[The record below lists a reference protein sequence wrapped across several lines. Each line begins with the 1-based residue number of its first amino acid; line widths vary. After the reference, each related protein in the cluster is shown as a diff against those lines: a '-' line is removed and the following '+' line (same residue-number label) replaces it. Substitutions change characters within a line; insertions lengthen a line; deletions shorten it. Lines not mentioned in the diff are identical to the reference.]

1 MKKKKRNAGYVLD
14 SFALLAYYN
23 DEIGSDTVEKLLKK
37 AQEKNILLY
46 ISEITI
52 GEAYYIILRTRG
64 TEIGEKYLANLLK
77 LPASFIPAN
86 LEQILAAARYK
97 AKGGISYADCFVLAI
112 TKEKECTIVTGDPEF
127 APLEE
132 EFPILWIR

>member
-1 MKKKKRNAGYVLD
+1 MKKTKRNAGYVLD

-52 GEAYYIILRTRG
+52 GEAYYIILRTRD
-64 TEIGEKYLANLLK
+64 TEIGERYLSNLLK
-77 LPASFIPAN
+77 LPVVFIPAN

-97 AKGGISYADCFVLAI
+97 SKGGISYADCFVLAI
-112 TKEKECTIVTGDPEF
+112 AKEKKCTIVTGDPEF
-127 APLEE
+127 TPLEKK
-132 EFPILWIR
+132 FPILWIR

>member
-23 DEIGSDTVEKLLKK
+23 DESGSDKVEELLKK

-52 GEAYYIILRTRG
+52 GEAYYVILRTRG
-64 TEIGEKYLANLLK
+64 IKIGEEYLANLLK
-77 LPASFIPAN
+77 LPIVLIPAN

-97 AKGGISYADCFVLAI
+97 SKGGISYADCFVLAI
-112 TKEKECTIVTGDPEF
+112 AKEKKSTIITGDPEF
-127 APLEE
+127 LPLENQ
-132 EFPILWIR
+132 FPVLWIG